1 MTTLILNGISHSNDN
16 SITNFIAENLMGEY
30 KIINLYSSENND
42 TDISSDNLIETCDN
56 IILISPV
63 VFGTLSGR
71 IIDFATRYIEK
82 SLIFTKSGATI
93 LISKNEN
100 ISSAAKTAEM
110 ILRCF
115 NVQDMFPCVFVNSK
129 WNKEIIIPITDWI
142 NAKWNDVTSLP
153 NNQSY
158 QVTKYSSPQD
168 KINLFRSLFK
178 GREDVYALRWYNNK
192 TEKSGYSP
200 VCSNKWMPGVCNIS
214 KVKCADCNY
223 RSYIPLDD
231 KAIYAHL
238 CGKDE
243 LCRDVIGIYPMLID
257 ETTNMLVLDF
267 DDGEWKKDVSAVRD
281 MCRKHNIP
289 YCVERSRS
297 GEGAHLWIFFE
308 TALSAV
314 TARKLG
320 SIILTEAMKKRHNIK
335 FSSYDRMFPNQ
346 DTMPSGGF
354 GNLIALPL
362 QKQAVLHGNS
372 VFVDEAFT
380 PYPDQWAYLSS
391 VEKMTEASVSGIIK
405 SMCGNSDV
413 GELYSEKEVDNS
425 LEIAFDNISE
435 NIFPSNISIISS
447 NMLYVPKNG
456 VTNSGLNRIK
466 RLASFKN
473 PEFYKAQAMRMST
486 YGKPRIISLADEN
499 DEHIMIPRGCKEE
512 LEAVL
517 TQNNCTVVFDDE
529 TVKGKNIDIKF
540 NGELRDDQ
548 YEAVVEL
555 MKYDNG
561 IVAATT
567 AFGKTIAAIGLIAER
582 KKIHLFLF
590 THRLFYSSGKR
601 LWNNFLL

>member
-1 MTTLILNGISHSNDN
+1 MTTLILNGISHSNGN
-16 SITNFIAENLMGEY
+16 SITNFFTENLMGEY
-30 KIINLYSSENND
+30 KIINLYSSENID

-82 SLIFTKSGATI
+82 SLISTKSGATI

-110 ILRCF
+110 ILKCF

-129 WNKEIIIPITDWI
+129 WNEEIIIPITDWI

-158 QVTKYSSPQD
+158 QITKYSSPQD
-168 KINLFRSLFK
+168 KIDLFRSLFK
-178 GREDVYALRWYNNK
+178 GREDVYALKWYNSK

-200 VCSNKWMPGVCNIS
+200 VCSNKWVPGVCNMS

-267 DDGEWKKDVSAVRD
+267 DDGDWKKDVSAVRD
-281 MCRKHNIP
+281 MCRTHKIP
-289 YCVERSRS
+289 YCIERSRS

-346 DTMPSGGF
+346 DTM
-354 GNLIALPL
+354 
-362 QKQAVLHGNS
+362 
-372 VFVDEAFT
+372 
-380 PYPDQWAYLSS
+380 SS
-391 VEKMTEASVSGIIK
+391 
-405 SMCGNSDV
+405 
-413 GELYSEKEVDNS
+413 GEL
-425 LEIAFDNISE
+425 
-435 NIFPSNISIISS
+435 
-447 NMLYVPKNG
+447 
-456 VTNSGLNRIK
+456 TNQL
-466 RLASFKN
+466 
-473 PEFYKAQAMRMST
+473 
-486 YGKPRIISLADEN
+486 
-499 DEHIMIPRGCKEE
+499 
-512 LEAVL
+512 
-517 TQNNCTVVFDDE
+517 
-529 TVKGKNIDIKF
+529 
-540 NGELRDDQ
+540 
-548 YEAVVEL
+548 
-555 MKYDNG
+555 
-561 IVAATT
+561 
-567 AFGKTIAAIGLIAER
+567 
-582 KKIHLFLF
+582 
-590 THRLFYSSGKR
+590 
-601 LWNNFLL
+601 